1 MITHVLTN
9 GDAILEIEVSD
20 DKDMMTAVFKQTDPD
35 IYDEGQFVVTR
46 NPEDPFELLR
56 DIIDQCGFMDQPYF
70 TADGWEYAEQSA
82 ATVAKLNHPEF
93 SLDYAVITAY
103 PYSIKFSPM
112 LTDRKGVVVEK
123 TPEIIFLKPSHPCYD
138 PETSPNNIFGKLVSW
153 LADKNIMYD
162 TAQLADYADTI
173 GYLITRN

>member
-70 TADGWEYAEQSA
+70 TADGWEYAEPSA
-82 ATVAKLNHPEF
+82 ATVAKLNLPKF
-93 SLDYAVITAY
+93 SLDFAVITSY
-103 PYSIKFSPM
+103 PHSVKFSPM

-123 TPEIIFLKPSHPCYD
+123 TPDIIFLKPSHPCYD
-138 PETSPNNIFGKLVSW
+138 PDRSPNNLFGKLVSW
-153 LADKNIMYD
+153 LADKSIMYD

>member
-20 DKDMMTAVFKQTDPD
+20 VKDTMTAVFKQSDPD

-46 NPEDPFELLR
+46 NPEDPLELLR
-56 DIIDQCGFMDQPYF
+56 DIIDQCGFMGQPYF
-70 TADGWEYAEQSA
+70 PADGWELNDAKI
-82 ATVAKLNHPEF
+82 AKLNLPEF

-103 PYSIKFSPM
+103 PYSVKFSPM

-138 PETSPNNIFGKLVSW
+138 PDTSPNNIFGKLVSW
-153 LADKNIMYD
+153 LADKGIMYD

>member
-20 DKDMMTAVFKQTDPD
+20 DKDTMTAVFKQTDPD
-35 IYDEGQFVVTR
+35 IYDEGSFVVTR
-46 NPEDPFELLR
+46 NPEDPLELLR

-70 TADGWEYAEQSA
+70 RADGWEYAEQSA

-93 SLDYAVITAY
+93 SLDYAY

-138 PETSPNNIFGKLVSW
+138 PDTSPNNIFGKLVSW

>member
-20 DKDMMTAVFKQTDPD
+20 DKDTMTAVFKQTCPN
-35 IYDEGQFVVTR
+35 IYDEADFVVTR

-70 TADGWEYAEQSA
+70 TYDGWELNE
-82 ATVAKLNHPEF
+82 ATIAKLNHPEF

-112 LTDRKGVVVEK
+112 LTDRKGVAVEK
-123 TPEIIFLKPSHPCYD
+123 TPEIIFLKPSHPCYN

-153 LADKNIMYD
+153 LADKSIMYD

-173 GYLITRN
+173 AYLITRN

>member
-9 GDAILEIEVSD
+9 GDAILEIEVSN
-20 DKDMMTAVFKQTDPD
+20 DKDLMTAVFKQTDPD
-35 IYDEGQFVVTR
+35 IYDEAEFVVTR
-46 NPEDPFELLR
+46 NPEDPLELLR
-56 DIIDQCGFMDQPYF
+56 DIIDQGGFMDQPYF
-70 TADGWEYAEQSA
+70 TYDGWELNE
-82 ATVAKLNHPEF
+82 ATIAKLNLPEF

-112 LTDRKGVVVEK
+112 LTDRKGVAVEK
-123 TPEIIFLKPSHPCYD
+123 TPEIIFLKPSHPCYN
-138 PETSPNNIFGKLVSW
+138 PETSPNNLFGKLVSW
-153 LADKNIMYD
+153 LADKSIMYD

>member
-20 DKDMMTAVFKQTDPD
+20 DKDTMTAVFKQTDPD
-35 IYDEGQFVVTR
+35 IYDEADFVVTR
-46 NPEDPFELLR
+46 NPDDPLELLR
-56 DIIDQCGFMDQPYF
+56 DIIDQGGFMDQPYF
-70 TADGWEYAEQSA
+70 PASGWEWNE
-82 ATVAKLNHPEF
+82 ATIAKLNLPEF

-123 TPEIIFLKPSHPCYD
+123 TPEIIFLKPSHPCYN

-153 LADKNIMYD
+153 LADKSIMYD
-162 TAQLADYADTI
+162 TAQLAKYADTI
-173 GYLITRN
+173 DYLITRN

>member
-20 DKDMMTAVFKQTDPD
+20 DKDTMTAVFKQTCPN
-35 IYDEGQFVVTR
+35 IYDEAKFAVTR
-46 NPEDPFELLR
+46 NPKDPFELLR
-56 DIIDQCGFMDQPYF
+56 DIIDQGGFMDQPYF
-70 TADGWEYAEQSA
+70 TYDGWELNE
-82 ATVAKLNHPEF
+82 ATIAKLNLPEF

-138 PETSPNNIFGKLVSW
+138 PDTSPNNLFGKLVSW
-153 LADKNIMYD
+153 LADKGIMYD